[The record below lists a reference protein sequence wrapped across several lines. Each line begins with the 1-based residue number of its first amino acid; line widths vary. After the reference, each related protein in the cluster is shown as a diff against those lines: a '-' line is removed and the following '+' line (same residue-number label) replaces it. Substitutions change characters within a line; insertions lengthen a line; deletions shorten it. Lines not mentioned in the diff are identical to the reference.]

1 MPFVLVNIFIKS
13 YMTFFYGIH
22 PPKDYIL
29 NDIEIKINKQNKTFV
44 SFFIIICV
52 PQILKNSLKAWNNMR
67 ESKLWHYSF

>member
-29 NDIEIKINKQNKTFV
+29 NDIEIKINKTKQNIC
-44 SFFIIICV
+44 FFFNYYLCSTDFKKL
-52 PQILKNSLKAWNNMR
+52 LKGLEQHEGK
-67 ESKLWHYSF
+67 